1 MEHHHS
7 TVVAMRIAYS
17 LSASIAVFAFI
28 LLEISP
34 IIQSLSANF
43 FENAL
48 AQTVLFLTAVEVGVL
63 A

>member
-1 MEHHHS
+1 
-7 TVVAMRIAYS
+7 MRIAYS

-63 A
+63 AWFTKK